1 MKNDNELL
9 EAAVDIAKYEN
20 ATARRVIARHLV
32 ATVGSRTVAG
42 GTVCVA
48 SSQMYC
54 SGEFRAARVG
64 DEVHYPDGT
73 TASITSGAGF
83 AAIDNGKPLAIVGS
97 HVSNGDQIADTLNRE
112 FEIVLYEDSLAIPGF
127 LDPHYVPRQ
136 LGNETDVVAG

>member
-1 MKNDNELL
+1 MQ
-9 EAAVDIAKYEN
+9 
-20 ATARRVIARHLV
+20 
-32 ATVGSRTVAG
+32 
-42 GTVCVA
+42 VA

-54 SGEFRAARVG
+54 SGNVRAARVG

-112 FEIVLYEDSLAIPGF
+112 FEIVLYEGAPEIPGF
-127 LDPHYVPRQ
+127 LDPHYVPPKTQ
-136 LGNETDVVAG
+136 D

>member
-1 MKNDNELL
+1 MKNNNVAPEATVGSNEF
-9 EAAVDIAKYEN
+9 EHAS
-20 ATARRVIARHLV
+20 ARRVVARQVV
-32 ATVGSRTVAG
+32 ATLGSRTVAG
-42 GTVCVA
+42 GTVGVA

-54 SGEFRAARVG
+54 GGEFRVARVG

-112 FEIVLYEDSLAIPGF
+112 FEIVRYENSPAIPGF
-127 LDPHYVPRQ
+127 LDPHYIPPKT
-136 LGNETDVVAG
+136 EE